1 MQSYFSRMTA
11 KLKKRH
17 DGNITDEEITVGED
31 DEAFSL
37 TRATVID
44 QCQVADIQ
52 RVYFVRVEWFQ
63 KPEHRLATP
72 HNV

>member
-1 MQSYFSRMTA
+1 MAA

-17 DGNITDEEITVGED
+17 DGNITDEEITAGEE

-44 QCQVADIQ
+44 QCQVTDIQ
-52 RVYFVRVEWFQ
+52 RVYFVWVEWFQ

>member
-1 MQSYFSRMTA
+1 MAA

-17 DGNITDEEITVGED
+17 DGDITEEEISAAEE

-44 QCQVADIQ
+44 QCQVADPI
-52 RVYFVRVEWFQ
+52 VFESFNLCIFHASNAL
-63 KPEHRLATP
+63 ES
-72 HNV
+72 